1 MGARTMIAVLALS
14 AERGVIYLNSR
25 AQSFVE
31 EGSPLAEEYGA
42 EQGTWARASS
52 GWRQL
57 RPLGQW

>member
-1 MGARTMIAVLALS
+1 MAVLAPA